1 MALRDFFRREKRAN
15 GFGFTYPNVY
25 VDEAGRMGRLFPDV
39 NAGVIVDETSTLSVP
54 GIWRAVTLISDAI
67 GGLPFHA
74 YRSEEY
80 VDPQP
85 NLLIKP
91 VATETRIE
99 TVSAMVASLIIH
111 GNYVA
116 ILGEPGV
123 NGYPDSFYPVAVH
136 RVQVRR
142 ENGELIY
149 RIENRD
155 YSADEVLHIKGF
167 SMPGEHVGYGILSA
181 QRQAIGGAVA
191 VNTYAQRYFDG
202 GAQPTGI
209 IYSSNPDLSQEEADA
224 LKSAWLRQYGGT
236 KRTPAVLNEST
247 KFQQLSD
254 NAKDAQLLETRAF
267 SLTEIANMIGLP
279 AYYLGAPN
287 SSRTYSNVSEENL
300 QLVRWSLMPWIQ
312 RIEQKMT
319 EYLPR
324 GQFAKMNVDAL
335 LRPDTKSRYEAHKI
349 ALDAGFLTL
358 DEVRELENREPL
370 DETTSEEPVPAEVVS
385 THEEESDT
393 EEDSSDDDRA

>member
-1 MALRDFFRREKRAN
+1 
-15 GFGFTYPNVY
+15 
-25 VDEAGRMGRLFPDV
+25 
-39 NAGVIVDETSTLSVP
+39 
-54 GIWRAVTLISDAI
+54 
-67 GGLPFHA
+67 
-74 YRSEEY
+74 
-80 VDPQP
+80 
-85 NLLIKP
+85 
-91 VATETRIE
+91 
-99 TVSAMVASLIIH
+99 MVASLIIH

>member
-1 MALRDFFRREKRAN
+1 MGLFDFLRREKRATSY
-15 GFGFTYPNVY
+15 GFTYTNVY
-25 VDEAGRMGRLFPDV
+25 VDAQGHMGRLFPDI

-54 GIWRAVTLISDAI
+54 GIWRGVTLISDAI

-74 YRSEEY
+74 YRGEEY

-85 NLLIKP
+85 NLLVKP
-91 VATETRIE
+91 DPTCTRIE
-99 TVSAMVASLIIH
+99 TISAMVASLIIH
-111 GNYVA
+111 GNYIA

-123 NGYPDSFYPVAVH
+123 NGYPDSIFPVSSYK
-136 RVQVRR
+136 VQVKKQDGR
-142 ENGELIY
+142 LIY
-149 RIENRD
+149 RINDAD
-155 YSADEVLHIKGF
+155 YTTDEILHIKGF
-167 SMPGEHVGYGILSA
+167 SMPGEMVGYGILAA

-209 IYSSNPDLSQEEADA
+209 IYSANPDLTQEDADL
-224 LKSAWLRQYGGT
+224 LKSQWLRQYGGT

-300 QLVRWSLMPWIQ
+300 QLVRWSLLPYVQ
-312 RIEQKMT
+312 RIESSFT
-319 EYLPR
+319 ELLPR
-324 GQFAKMNVDAL
+324 GQYAKMNLDAL
-335 LRPDTKSRYEAHKI
+335 LRPDTKTRYETHKI
-349 ALDAGFLTL
+349 ALDSGFLTV
-358 DEVRELENREPL
+358 DEVREFENRQPIGDTDSVEN
-370 DETTSEEPVPAEVVS
+370 TPAEVAS
-385 THEEESDT
+385 TPEQEGLET
-393 EEDSSDDDRA
+393 DDDGA

>member
-370 DETTSEEPVPAEVVS
+370 DETTSEEPVPAEIVS

>member
-1 MALRDFFRREKRAN
+1 MALRDLFRREKRASS
-15 GFGFTYPNVY
+15 FGFTYPNIY
-25 VDEAGRMGRLFPDV
+25 VDEAGRMGRLFPDI

-54 GIWRAVTLISDAI
+54 GIWRAVTLIADAI

-111 GNYVA
+111 GNYIA
-116 ILGEPGV
+116 ILGEPAL
-123 NGYPDSFYPVAVH
+123 NGYPDSFYPVACH

-142 ENGELIY
+142 ENGELVY
-149 RIENRD
+149 RIEGRD
-155 YSADEVLHIKGF
+155 YSPAEVLHIKGF

-209 IYSSNPDLSQEEADA
+209 IYSSNPDLSQEEADQ
-224 LKSAWLRQYGGT
+224 LKAAWLRQYGGT

-267 SLTEIANMIGLP
+267 SLTEIANMIGVP

-300 QLVRWSLMPWIQ
+300 QLVRWSLMPYIQ
-312 RIEQKMT
+312 RIEQRFT
-319 EYLPR
+319 ELLPR
-324 GQFAKMNVDAL
+324 GQYAKMNVDAL

-349 ALDAGFLTL
+349 ALDSGFLTL

-370 DETTSEEPVPAEVVS
+370 AETMSKEPIPAEVVS
-385 THEEESDT
+385 THEEESAND
-393 EEDSSDDDRA
+393 

>member
-1 MALRDFFRREKRAN
+1 MALRDFFRREKRQA
-15 GFGFTYPNVY
+15 FGVTYPNVY
-25 VDEAGRMGRLFPDV
+25 VDEAGRMGRLFPDI

-74 YRSEEY
+74 YRYEEY

-85 NLLIKP
+85 NILVKP

-155 YSADEVLHIKGF
+155 YSSAEVLHIKGF

-224 LKSAWLRQYGGT
+224 LK
-236 KRTPAVLNEST
+236 
-247 KFQQLSD
+247 
-254 NAKDAQLLETRAF
+254 
-267 SLTEIANMIGLP
+267 
-279 AYYLGAPN
+279 
-287 SSRTYSNVSEENL
+287 
-300 QLVRWSLMPWIQ
+300 
-312 RIEQKMT
+312 
-319 EYLPR
+319 
-324 GQFAKMNVDAL
+324 
-335 LRPDTKSRYEAHKI
+335 
-349 ALDAGFLTL
+349 
-358 DEVRELENREPL
+358 
-370 DETTSEEPVPAEVVS
+370 
-385 THEEESDT
+385 
-393 EEDSSDDDRA
+393 

>member
-1 MALRDFFRREKRAN
+1 MGLFDFLRREKRATSY
-15 GFGFTYPNVY
+15 GFTYPNVY
-25 VDEAGRMGRLFPDV
+25 VDAQGHMGRLFPDI

-54 GIWRAVTLISDAI
+54 GIWRGVTLISDAI

-74 YRSEEY
+74 YRGEEY

-85 NLLIKP
+85 NLLVKP
-91 VATETRIE
+91 DPTCTRIE
-99 TVSAMVASLIIH
+99 TISAMVASLIIH
-111 GNYVA
+111 GNYIA
-116 ILGEPGV
+116 LLGPRGF
-123 NGYPDSFYPVAVH
+123 NGYPDYIVPVDPNRA
-136 RVQVRR
+136 RIYVR
-142 ENGELIY
+142 EGVKYCEIEQKVYIVGE
-149 RIENRD
+149 D
-155 YSADEVLHIKGF
+155 VLHIKGF
-167 SMPGEHVGYGILSA
+167 SMPGEMVGYGILAA

-209 IYSSNPDLSQEEADA
+209 IYSANPDLTQEDADL
-224 LKSAWLRQYGGT
+224 LKSQWLRQYGGT

-300 QLVRWSLMPWIQ
+300 QLVRWSLLPYVQ
-312 RIEQKMT
+312 RIESSFT
-319 EYLPR
+319 ELLPR
-324 GQFAKMNVDAL
+324 GQYAKMNLDAL
-335 LRPDTKSRYEAHKI
+335 LRPDTKTRYETHKI
-349 ALDAGFLTL
+349 ALDSGFLTV
-358 DEVRELENREPL
+358 DEVREFENRQPIGDTDSVEN
-370 DETTSEEPVPAEVVS
+370 TPAEVAS
-385 THEEESDT
+385 TPEQEGLDT
-393 EEDSSDDDRA
+393 DDDGA

>member
-1 MALRDFFRREKRAN
+1 M
-15 GFGFTYPNVY
+15 
-25 VDEAGRMGRLFPDV
+25 FPDI

-74 YRSEEY
+74 YRGEEY

-91 VATETRIE
+91 VPTETRIE

-116 ILGEPGV
+116 ILGEPGL
-123 NGYPDSFYPVAVH
+123 NGYPDSIYPVAVH
-136 RVQVRR
+136 RVHVRKEDGR
-142 ENGELIY
+142 LVY
-149 RIENRD
+149 RIEDRD

-167 SMPGEHVGYGILSA
+167 SMPGEMVGYGILSA

-209 IYSSNPDLSQEEADA
+209 IYSANPDLTQEEADQ
-224 LKSAWLRQYGGT
+224 LKAQWLRQYGGT

-254 NAKDAQLLETRAF
+254 NAKDAQLLETRQF

-300 QLVRWSLMPWIQ
+300 QLVRWSLLPWIQ
-312 RIEQKMT
+312 RVESKFT

-324 GQFAKMNVDAL
+324 GQFAKMNIDAL
-335 LRPDTKSRYEAHKI
+335 LRPDTKTRYEAHKI
-349 ALDAGFLTL
+349 ALDAGFLSV

-370 DETTSEEPVPAEVVS
+370 AEEESIDPDPVPAEIVS
-385 THEEESDT
+385 TPL
-393 EEDSSDDDRA
+393 EEDEGLESENDGD

>member
-1 MALRDFFRREKRAN
+1 MALRDFFRREKRATSY
-15 GFGFTYPNVY
+15 GFTYPNVY
-25 VDEAGRMGRLFPDV
+25 VDEAGRMGRLFPDI

-74 YRSEEY
+74 YRDEKF

-91 VATETRIE
+91 VPTETRIE
-99 TVSAMVASLIIH
+99 TISAMIASLIIH
-111 GNYVA
+111 GNYIA
-116 ILGEPGV
+116 ILGEPGA
-123 NGYPDSFYPVAVH
+123 NGYPDSIHPVACH
-136 RVQVRR
+136 RVNVRR
-142 ENGELIY
+142 QDGELVYKIG
-149 RIENRD
+149 ERD
-155 YSADEVLHIKGF
+155 YGSDEVLHIKGF
-167 SMPGEHVGYGILSA
+167 SMPGEMVGYGIMSA

-209 IYSSNPDLSQEEADA
+209 IYSANPDLTQEEADL
-224 LKSAWLRQYGGT
+224 LKSQWLRQYGGT

-254 NAKDAQLLETRAF
+254 NAKDAQLLETRQF

-300 QLVRWSLMPWIQ
+300 QLVRWSLLPFVQ
-312 RIEQKMT
+312 RVESSFT
-319 EYLPR
+319 ELLPR
-324 GQFAKMNVDAL
+324 GQFAKMNIDAL
-335 LRPDTKSRYEAHKI
+335 LRPDTKTRYETHKI
-349 ALDAGFLTL
+349 GLDAGFLTV

-370 DETTSEEPVPAEVVS
+370 AETMDADPVPAEVVS
-385 THEEESDT
+385 DHLEEVPAQN
-393 EEDSSDDDRA
+393 EEDSNT

>member
-1 MALRDFFRREKRAN
+1 MALRDIFRREKRATSY
-15 GFGFTYPNVY
+15 GFTYPNIY
-25 VDEAGRMGRLFPDV
+25 VDEAGRMGRLFPDI

-85 NLLIKP
+85 NILVKP
-91 VATETRIE
+91 VATETRME
-99 TVSAMVASLIIH
+99 TISAMVASLIIH
-111 GNYVA
+111 GNYIA
-116 ILGEPGV
+116 ILGEPGL
-123 NGYPDSFYPVAVH
+123 NGYPDSFHPVATH

-142 ENGELIY
+142 ENGELVY

-155 YSADEVLHIKGF
+155 YTAAEVLHIKGF

-209 IYSSNPDLSQEEADA
+209 IYSSNPDLSQEEADQ

-254 NAKDAQLLETRAF
+254 NAKDAQLLETRQF

-300 QLVRWSLMPWIQ
+300 QLVRWSLMPYIQ
-312 RIEQKMT
+312 RIEQRMT

-324 GQFAKMNVDAL
+324 GQYAKMNVDAL

-349 ALDAGFLTL
+349 ALDSGFLTL
-358 DEVRELENREPL
+358 DEVRELENREPIA
-370 DETTSEEPVPAEVVS
+370 ETVSEEPIPAEVVS
-385 THEEESDT
+385 VHEEESA
-393 EEDSSDDDRA
+393 DD

>member
-1 MALRDFFRREKRAN
+1 MGLFDFLRREKRATSY
-15 GFGFTYPNVY
+15 GFTYPNVY
-25 VDEAGRMGRLFPDV
+25 VDAQGHMGRLFPDI

-54 GIWRAVTLISDAI
+54 GIWRGVTLISDAI

-74 YRSEEY
+74 YRGEEY

-85 NLLIKP
+85 NLLVKP
-91 VATETRIE
+91 DPTCTRIE
-99 TVSAMVASLIIH
+99 TISAMVASLIIH
-111 GNYVA
+111 GNYIA

-123 NGYPDSFYPVAVH
+123 NGYPDSIFPVSSYK
-136 RVQVRR
+136 VQVKKQDGR
-142 ENGELIY
+142 LIY
-149 RIENRD
+149 RINDAD
-155 YSADEVLHIKGF
+155 YTTDEILHIKGF
-167 SMPGEHVGYGILSA
+167 SMPGEMVGYGILAA

-209 IYSSNPDLSQEEADA
+209 IYSANPDLTQEDADL
-224 LKSAWLRQYGGT
+224 LKSQWLRQYGGT

-300 QLVRWSLMPWIQ
+300 QLVRWSLLPYVQ
-312 RIEQKMT
+312 RIESSFT
-319 EYLPR
+319 ELLPR
-324 GQFAKMNVDAL
+324 GQYAKMNLDAL
-335 LRPDTKSRYEAHKI
+335 LRPDTKTRYETHKI
-349 ALDAGFLTL
+349 ALDSGFLTV
-358 DEVRELENREPL
+358 DEVREFENRQPIGDTDSVEN
-370 DETTSEEPVPAEVVS
+370 TPAEVAS
-385 THEEESDT
+385 TPEQEGLET
-393 EEDSSDDDRA
+393 DDDGA

>member
-1 MALRDFFRREKRAN
+1 MALRDFFRREKRQA
-15 GFGFTYPNVY
+15 FGMGYPNVF
-25 VDEAGRMGRLFPDV
+25 VDEQGRMSRLFPDI

-85 NLLIKP
+85 NLLQKP
-91 VATETRIE
+91 VPTETRIE
-99 TVSAMVASLIIH
+99 TVSSMVASLIIH
-111 GNYVA
+111 GNYIA
-116 ILGEPGV
+116 ILGEPGL
-123 NGYPDSFYPVAVH
+123 NGYPDHIYPVAVH
-136 RVQVRR
+136 RVNVRK
-142 ENGELIY
+142 EDGVLVY
-149 RIENRD
+149 RIDNRD
-155 YSADEVLHIKGF
+155 YSADEILHIKGF
-167 SMPGEHVGYGILSA
+167 SMPGEMVGYGILSA

-209 IYSSNPDLSQEEADA
+209 IYSSNPDLSQDEAEA

-254 NAKDAQLLETRAF
+254 NAKDAQLLETRQF

-312 RIEQKMT
+312 RIEQRFT
-319 EYLPR
+319 DYLPR
-324 GQFAKMNVDAL
+324 GQYAKMNVDAL

-370 DETTSEEPVPAEVVS
+370 AETTSEEPVPAEVVS
-385 THEEESDT
+385 THTQEESDDY
-393 EEDSSDDDRA
+393 EEDSDR

>member
-1 MALRDFFRREKRAN
+1 MGLFDFLRREKRATSY
-15 GFGFTYPNVY
+15 GFTYPNVY
-25 VDEAGRMGRLFPDV
+25 VDAQGHMGRLFPDI

-54 GIWRAVTLISDAI
+54 GIWRGVTLISDAI

-74 YRSEEY
+74 YRGEEY

-85 NLLIKP
+85 NLLVKP
-91 VATETRIE
+91 DPTCTRIE
-99 TVSAMVASLIIH
+99 TISAMVASLIIH
-111 GNYVA
+111 GNYIA

-123 NGYPDSFYPVAVH
+123 NGYPDSIFPVSSYK
-136 RVQVRR
+136 VQVKKQDGR
-142 ENGELIY
+142 LIY
-149 RIENRD
+149 RINDAD
-155 YSADEVLHIKGF
+155 YTSDEILHIKGF
-167 SMPGEHVGYGILSA
+167 SMPGEMVGYGILAA

-209 IYSSNPDLSQEEADA
+209 IYSANPDLTQEDADL
-224 LKSAWLRQYGGT
+224 LKSQWLRQYGGT

-287 SSRTYSNVSEENL
+287 SSRTYSIVSEENL
-300 QLVRWSLMPWIQ
+300 QLVRWSLLPYVQ
-312 RIEQKMT
+312 RIESSFT
-319 EYLPR
+319 ELLPR
-324 GQFAKMNVDAL
+324 GQYAKMNLDAL
-335 LRPDTKSRYEAHKI
+335 LRPDTKTRYETHKI
-349 ALDAGFLTL
+349 ALDSGFLTV
-358 DEVRELENREPL
+358 DEVREFENRQPIGDTDSVEN
-370 DETTSEEPVPAEVVS
+370 TPAEVAS
-385 THEEESDT
+385 TPEQEGLGT
-393 EEDSSDDDRA
+393 DDDGA

>member
-1 MALRDFFRREKRAN
+1 MGLFDFLRREKRATSY
-15 GFGFTYPNVY
+15 GFTYPNVY
-25 VDEAGRMGRLFPDV
+25 VDAQGHMGRLVPDI

-54 GIWRAVTLISDAI
+54 GIWRGVTLISDAI

-74 YRSEEY
+74 YRGEEY

-85 NLLIKP
+85 NLLVKP
-91 VATETRIE
+91 DPTCTRIE
-99 TVSAMVASLIIH
+99 TISAMVASLIIH
-111 GNYVA
+111 GNYIA
-116 ILGEPGV
+116 SLGEPGA
-123 NGYPDSFYPVAVH
+123 NGYPDSIFPVSSYK
-136 RVQVRR
+136 VQVKKQDGR
-142 ENGELIY
+142 LVY
-149 RIENRD
+149 RINDAD
-155 YSADEVLHIKGF
+155 YTSDEILHIKGF
-167 SMPGEHVGYGILSA
+167 SMPGEMVGYGILAA

-209 IYSSNPDLSQEEADA
+209 IYSANPDLTQEDADL
-224 LKSAWLRQYGGT
+224 LKSQWLRQYGGT

-300 QLVRWSLMPWIQ
+300 QLVRWSLLPYVQ
-312 RIEQKMT
+312 RIESSFT
-319 EYLPR
+319 ELLPR
-324 GQFAKMNVDAL
+324 GQYAKMNLDAL
-335 LRPDTKSRYEAHKI
+335 LRPDTKTRYETHKI
-349 ALDAGFLTL
+349 ALDSGFLTV
-358 DEVRELENREPL
+358 DEVREFENRQPIGDTDSVEN
-370 DETTSEEPVPAEVVS
+370 TPAEVAS
-385 THEEESDT
+385 TPEQEGLDT
-393 EEDSSDDDRA
+393 DDDGA